1 MQKLHSQRLNILVFV
16 HILFIYINISDGIEI
31 KEKHNNEA
39 RAIFEGSKG
48 RTTTEEWD
56 HRMYI
61 YYYYGHLQGNQFD
74 QWFLAT
80 HSIRMV
86 LQMTGTFNPNL
97 YMLADVVAITNQH
110 THDIYELWKTAAF
123 CRIYI
128 KRAHVTGRALLIIV
142 SCVFIS
148 AGDRRCGHCR
158 QRSTLS
164 LSLSWLPIGRCIF
177 FSFFSS
183 LALCAAGIMSL
194 SPHPSSAVTSK
205 QNFVVVVGMM
215 ALVDAVTGPSS
226 ICCHL
231 RGAMRSTL
239 KVRPLYFRLRKV

>member
-1 MQKLHSQRLNILVFV
+1 
-16 HILFIYINISDGIEI
+16 
-31 KEKHNNEA
+31 
-39 RAIFEGSKG
+39 
-48 RTTTEEWD
+48 
-56 HRMYI
+56 MYI

-164 LSLSWLPIGRCIF
+164 LSLLAADWAMHIF
-177 FSFFSS
+177 FLFFFF
-183 LALCAAGIMSL
+183 G
-194 SPHPSSAVTSK
+194 AVRGR
-205 QNFVVVVGMM
+205 NHVVVAAPVVRGYIETEFRCRRWHDGSCRCGHWAIIDLLSLTRRN
-215 ALVDAVTGPSS
+215 ALDPQ
-226 ICCHL
+226 
-231 RGAMRSTL
+231 GAATIFSAAEGLIR
-239 KVRPLYFRLRKV
+239 LYLFIL